1 MTWYDIISIKLE
13 KDLHHQKIYY
23 GTWKWWLAQ
32 SPWARF
38 SMFKTSIYSRQILG
52 LVSYHDPGWKNPC
65 CGCAGS
71 EGLCHYWH
79 LFCLCLFVWLPKKY
93 ITKLTP
99 WNLTYINTRNSIW
112 KENGLEI
119 YFFQI
124 IHHFLVSLS
133 KFRGCKSKFTELC
146 FGVWNAMEDSGWGRE
161 EDGSSLEVVL
171 SWFAVF
177 LTSWSSWLVDTPF
190 PPPAPEGT

>member
-1 MTWYDIISIKLE
+1 MIWHYFKLE

-52 LVSYHDPGWKNPC
+52 LVSYHETGWKIPC

-119 YFFQI
+119 YLIEI
-124 IHHFLVSLS
+124 IHHFLVSMW

-146 FGVWNAMEDSGWGRE
+146 FGSEMQWKTVVEEGKKMEVHWKLYSAGLLFFLLHGWSTPLSPPTPPRK
-161 EDGSSLEVVL
+161 VL
-171 SWFAVF
+171 SAQK
-177 LTSWSSWLVDTPF
+177 
-190 PPPAPEGT
+190 